1 MLGEWHLRTLTILG
15 YPNLTRPGL
24 LDALN
29 HQDFAYRWVTRFLA
43 LDKTEAGKAL
53 TRIRRQWFNKRKSIA
68 VLLREVIHNEPVQ
81 LLDRS
86 EEHTSELQSLM
97 RISYAVFCLKNK
109 TTIRNAHLVLHQ
121 IFTYRS
127 HS

>member
-53 TRIRRQWFNKRKSIA
+53 TRIRRQWSNKRKSIA
-68 VLLREVIHNEPVQ
+68 ALLREVIHNEPVH
-81 LLDRS
+81 LLDS
-86 EEHTSELQSLM
+86 DADQQILDADLALPAHAGAPVPFGSLPQ
-97 RISYAVFCLKNK
+97 
-109 TTIRNAHLVLHQ
+109 TITVSDTHRP
-121 IFTYRS
+121 R
-127 HS
+127 